1 MIKNID
7 IKEDSN
13 QIIVSVEVEE
23 RNDRLGMPKARLTTS
38 EVTARLEEKGI
49 AFGQCIQEATI
60 KNWHPRLLEGTW
72 IFEKKTLDKTPK
84 PVIIEEEK
92 EVQSK
97 PPRKR
102 RARSSSKKVS
112 TED

>member
-7 IKEDSN
+7 IKEDNN
-13 QIIVSVEVEE
+13 QIIVSVEVKE
-23 RNDRLGMPKARLTTS
+23 RNDRLGVSKARLTTS
-38 EVTARLEEKGI
+38 EVTAHLEEKGI
-49 AFGQCIQEATI
+49 AFGQCVQQSTI

-72 IFEKKTLDKTPK
+72 IFEKKTLDLTPE

-92 EVQSK
+92 AVQPK
-97 PPRKR
+97 PKR
-102 RARSSSKKVS
+102 SRRTRSSTKKVS